1 MTIGFAAQVTGV
13 FLVPMSEDL
22 GWSRSQFVLASSLG
36 FGIGAISGIF
46 IGPLIDRYGARPIM
60 LIGTTL
66 SGVALVAV
74 SQVEELWQFI
84 FVRGALTQ
92 VGLFMIGPFV
102 VNTTLSKWFVI
113 NRGRVIALASLGTSI
128 GGIVPPLALTPIVDG
143 AGWEVGW
150 VVIGVATLVLM
161 YPSSLVMRRQ
171 PEDYGMLPDGKTGD
185 EEPTAHELE
194 QLELMRQD
202 FDNSYT
208 RREAMRTRSMWL
220 LVFGFAFAVAAVA
233 IMYSH
238 VIPFM
243 TDVGYTRSQAAF
255 AFAVQGSFALVS
267 KFFWAWIVQHR
278 SPRILTVLAMA
289 MMGVAT
295 AFLIPAADASY
306 GPLLAV
312 FAVFG
317 FGIGGMFPL
326 FDFVWAWYY
335 GRRHIGAVRSTGFP
349 VSVTIAVTGPILTG
363 VYYDTVGDYRGAFV
377 TLAFLLAL
385 GASLILSS
393 RKPPPKAALE
403 PAEAPASAAG

>member
-1 MTIGFAAQVTGV
+1 
-13 FLVPMSEDL
+13 
-22 GWSRSQFVLASSLG
+22 
-36 FGIGAISGIF
+36 
-46 IGPLIDRYGARPIM
+46 
-60 LIGTTL
+60 
-66 SGVALVAV
+66 
-74 SQVEELWQFI
+74 
-84 FVRGALTQ
+84 
-92 VGLFMIGPFV
+92 
-102 VNTTLSKWFVI
+102 
-113 NRGRVIALASLGTSI
+113 
-128 GGIVPPLALTPIVDG
+128 
-143 AGWEVGW
+143 
-150 VVIGVATLVLM
+150 
-161 YPSSLVMRRQ
+161 
-171 PEDYGMLPDGKTGD
+171 
-185 EEPTAHELE
+185 
-194 QLELMRQD
+194 
-202 FDNSYT
+202 
-208 RREAMRTRSMWL
+208 MRTRSMWL

-306 GPLLAV
+306 GSLLVV

-363 VYYDTVGDYRGAFV
+363 VYYDSVGDYRGAFV

-385 GASLILSS
+385 GASLILTSS
-393 RKPPPKAALE
+393 KPPAKSARE
-403 PAEAPASAAG
+403 PAEAPAAAG